1 MIRLAMLSL
10 CWSVS
15 RPISFPLGAA
25 LFNSGGY
32 VCVMAVS
39 LLLFL
44 IAAALGLG
52 KLWNFQEKIGKHQV
66 KLVGECCN
74 ITFYEKPV
82 TSSSS
87 ILLPTPGNISCFSD
101 PCGHI

>member
-1 MIRLAMLSL
+1 MIRLSVLSF

-32 VCVMAVS
+32 ICVMATS

-44 IAAALGLG
+44 IAAILGLW
-52 KLWNFQEKIGKHQV
+52 KLWNFEEKIGKNKV
-66 KLVGECCN
+66 KFLG
-74 ITFYEKPV
+74 
-82 TSSSS
+82 
-87 ILLPTPGNISCFSD
+87 ILIYYHIYRFFISFKI
-101 PCGHI
+101 HKT

>member
-32 VCVMAVS
+32 VCVMAAS

-44 IAAALGLG
+44 VAAGLGLW
-52 KLWNFQEKIGKHQV
+52 KLWSFQEKIGKNKV
-66 KLVGECCN
+66 KFAGEWEENEC
-74 ITFYEKPV
+74 
-82 TSSSS
+82 
-87 ILLPTPGNISCFSD
+87 
-101 PCGHI
+101 

>member
-1 MIRLAMLSL
+1 MAMLSL

-66 KLVGECCN
+66 KFVGECSNLTSNEKLVKRSIPFAFTN
-74 ITFYEKPV
+74 IGEPWLFLK
-82 TSSSS
+82 S
-87 ILLPTPGNISCFSD
+87 L
-101 PCGHI
+101 

>member
-32 VCVMAVS
+32 VCVMSVS
-39 LLLFL
+39 LLLF
-44 IAAALGLG
+44 IVAAGLGLW
-52 KLWNFQEKIGKHQV
+52 KLWNFQEKIGNNKVMFAGQWEENESLWI
-66 KLVGECCN
+66 LVF
-74 ITFYEKPV
+74 IPF
-82 TSSSS
+82 
-87 ILLPTPGNISCFSD
+87 
-101 PCGHI
+101 

>member
-32 VCVMAVS
+32 VCVMAAS
-39 LLLFL
+39 LLLF
-44 IAAALGLG
+44 IVAAGLGLW
-52 KLWNFQEKIGKHQV
+52 KLWSFEEKIGKNKV
-66 KLVGECCN
+66 KLVREW
-74 ITFYEKPV
+74 KMRK
-82 TSSSS
+82 
-87 ILLPTPGNISCFSD
+87 
-101 PCGHI
+101 